1 MSVRDAY
8 LAQFSED
15 TRVLEEEASRLNG
28 HDLQWP
34 ASIPQGLLS
43 KPRFS
48 SDAQQIV
55 YDGHHEAGTERRR
68 IDGPYPSVVVAPPL
82 PSR

>member
-8 LAQFSED
+8 LAQFSEE

-34 ASIPQGLLS
+34 ASIPQGHLS
-43 KPRFS
+43 KPRFG

-55 YDGHHEAGTERRR
+55 HDGQQESGTVRRR
-68 IDGPYPSVVVAPPL
+68 IDGL
-82 PSR
+82 ILL